1 MNGRVYADYLVKG
14 RAINGAWV
22 EWNAMLCKGYETT
35 LDCINIE
42 IAVPLK
48 SNMPSVELRAY
59 TIETETICRFAY
71 MQDSFGEKLYEGDIV
86 LLDGYVFV
94 IAFGICGGVKNVNHQ
109 VGYYG
114 IYFEPANKETQKT
127 ADYGLRD
134 DPLYFMAACKLCK
147 RIGNIYDKYCK
158 YEKDKG
164 RSRAIKAALE
174 HAERGF

>member
-1 MNGRVYADYLVKG
+1 MDGRVYADYLVKG

-22 EWNAMLCKGYETT
+22 EWNAMLCVGYETT

-48 SNMPSVELRAY
+48 SDMPSVELRAY

-71 MQDSFGEKLYEGDIV
+71 MQDSFGEKLYENDIV
-86 LLDGYVFV
+86 LIDQYVFV
-94 IAFGICGGVKNVNHQ
+94 IAFGFCGGVKNVNRQ

-114 IYFEPANKETQKT
+114 FYFEPADEQTKRVAE
-127 ADYGLRD
+127 YGLRD
-134 DPLYFMAACKLCK
+134 DPLYFITGCKFCK

-164 RSRAIKAALE
+164 RSRAIKAAIE
-174 HAERGF
+174 KYKGG